1 MYQLTATDYCSST
14 YDLSDGTQNGDETG
28 VDTIEFTVD
37 TTHPSVVLTH
47 NHTDNTLIGS
57 DSVLITATFSES
69 MGNTPT
75 LSFSGLV
82 TDTAMSNSGD
92 PSIWTY
98 SIDLSSLTIVQ
109 DGNHYVSV
117 SGVDLAGNSSLL
129 SSGVQDGNETSV
141 DSITFSIDITSPE
154 VILSHNHPD
163 NLLTANDSVL
173 ITATFSESMD
183 NTPNISFSG
192 LFANT
197 PMSNTGDPLIW
208 TYNVNLS
215 SISVGSDG
223 DYFVSIG
230 GSDLAGNP
238 YQAISGIQN
247 GDETSVDSITFSID
261 INSPNVTLTHNH
273 SDTTLVATDTF
284 DITATFDEPIYSVPT
299 SGLLMHFPF
308 NGNTN
313 EIANSTFSQCKES
326 SIWTRPKWPDE

>member
-1 MYQLTATDYCSST
+1 
-14 YDLSDGTQNGDETG
+14 
-28 VDTIEFTVD
+28 
-37 TTHPSVVLTH
+37 
-47 NHTDNTLIGS
+47 
-57 DSVLITATFSES
+57 
-69 MGNTPT
+69 
-75 LSFSGLV
+75 
-82 TDTAMSNSGD
+82 MSNSGD

-109 DGNHYVSV
+109 DGDHFVSV

-192 LFANT
+192 LIANT

-261 INSPNVTLTHNH
+261 INSPNVTLSHNH
-273 SDTTLVATDTF
+273 SDNTLVATDTF
-284 DITATFDEPIYSVPT
+284 DITATFNEPIYSVPT

-313 EIANSTFSQCKES
+313 EIANSTVVNARNPQYGQDRNGNTNNAYYFPGNNNSYISGNMPELLDNDY
-326 SIWTRPKWPDE
+326 TYPFG

>member
-1 MYQLTATDYCSST
+1 MD
-14 YDLSDGTQNGDETG
+14 
-28 VDTIEFTVD
+28 
-37 TTHPSVVLTH
+37 
-47 NHTDNTLIGS
+47 
-57 DSVLITATFSES
+57 
-69 MGNTPT
+69 NTPT

-141 DSITFSIDITSPE
+141 DSVTFSIDITSPD

-163 NLLTANDSVL
+163 NFLTANDSVL

-215 SISVGSDG
+215 
-223 DYFVSIG
+223 
-230 GSDLAGNP
+230 
-238 YQAISGIQN
+238 
-247 GDETSVDSITFSID
+247 
-261 INSPNVTLTHNH
+261 
-273 SDTTLVATDTF
+273 
-284 DITATFDEPIYSVPT
+284 
-299 SGLLMHFPF
+299 
-308 NGNTN
+308 
-313 EIANSTFSQCKES
+313 C
-326 SIWTRPKWPDE
+326 W